1 MCSDPAPQSG
11 GPVIV
16 FDGVCVIC
24 NGWVR
29 FLLARDGGRHRFAAM
44 QGAHGRGLLRQHGLD
59 PDDPVSFLLVEGERA
74 EGERAEQDRVDG
86 GRAWTDTDAI
96 ARVLHSLGG
105 GWRFAAA
112 CLQALPGG
120 MRDRVYRLLAR
131 NRYRW
136 FGTTVCH
143 VPTPG
148 QRARFLD

>member
-1 MCSDPAPQSG
+1 MSSERAPQRAPQAG

-44 QGAHGRGLLRQHGLD
+44 QGAAGRQLLQQHGLD
-59 PDDPVSFLLVEGERA
+59 PDDPVSFLLIEDDQGE
-74 EGERAEQDRVDG
+74 G

-96 ARVLHSLGG
+96 ARVVEALGS
-105 GWRFAAA
+105 GWRIAAA
-112 CLQALPGG
+112 LLKGIPHGL
-120 MRDRVYRLLAR
+120 RDPAYRLLAR
-131 NRYRW
+131 KRYRW
-136 FGTTVCH
+136 FGTTTCH
-143 VPTPG
+143 VPTPE